1 MGLGLDLP
9 QFIGQ
14 LVSFLILL
22 GVLSRFGYRP
32 VRRVM
37 EERSA
42 RIRDSVEQAEQARL
56 EYERARMQAQQE
68 LADARLEAHS
78 ILVDAGAARDR
89 LLEEARSEA
98 RQEAAEIVEDARAR
112 TVEERQAMVEELR
125 RQFAEAAILAAE
137 SVVRETLDVERHRKL
152 IDAVLDEH
160 LPLEEDRPRT

>member
-9 QFIGQ
+9 PFIGQ

-22 GVLSRFGYRP
+22 GVLSHFGYRP
-32 VRRVM
+32 VRRIM

-42 RIRDSVEQAEQARL
+42 RIRVSVERAEQARL
-56 EYERARMQAQQE
+56 EHERARTQAQQE
-68 LADARLEAHS
+68 LADARLEAHT

-112 TVEERQAMVEELR
+112 TLEERQAMVEELR

-152 IDAVLDEH
+152 IDAVLDER
-160 LPLEEDRPRT
+160 LPLEEDQPRP